1 MTSQYSSEPRKV
13 LKSYRE
19 LGVWQKSVS
28 LTKQVYLLTRD
39 FPANELYGLTS
50 QIRRASVSIPS
61 NIAEGKS
68 RRHSK
73 EFMQFLYV
81 ALGSLG
87 EVDTQL
93 VLACELGFLSKDEFN
108 RIEPNIQEIRRM
120 LYGLIDS
127 LPNR

>member
-1 MTSQYSSEPRKV
+1 M
-13 LKSYRE
+13 KSYRE
-19 LGVWQKSVS
+19 LGVWQKSVN
-28 LTKQVYLLTRD
+28 LTKQIYLLTQK
-39 FPANELYGLTS
+39 FPSQELYGLTS

-61 NIAEGKS
+61 NIAEGQS

-73 EFMQFLYV
+73 EFMQFLYI
-81 ALGSLG
+81 ALGSLA

-93 VLACELGFLSKDEFN
+93 VLSYELGFLSEGDFE
-108 RIEPNIQEIRRM
+108 RTELNIQELRRM